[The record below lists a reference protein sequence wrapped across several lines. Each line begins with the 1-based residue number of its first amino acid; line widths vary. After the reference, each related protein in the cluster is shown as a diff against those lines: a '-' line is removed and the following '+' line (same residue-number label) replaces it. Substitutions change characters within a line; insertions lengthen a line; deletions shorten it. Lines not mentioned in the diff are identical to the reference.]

1 VLFSVV
7 EASQCKEDSMATAS
21 FNPNRLTFEE
31 GLKRIEEAATRAGV
45 DRERTLTSRDDEV
58 IRALDALEIE
68 NVPDGFKKWQLP
80 LALRCESQLFVT
92 VGQPGVKVPP
102 HSHDEGHGVR
112 FIAGGS
118 ISYEGRELT
127 AGDWMYIPAGQE
139 YSFEVGRYGAIMCY
153 CYCCCCA

>member
-68 NVPDGFKKWQLP
+68 NVPDGFKKWQLHP
-80 LALRCESQLFVT
+80 VSRFPVT
-92 VGQPGVKVPP
+92 RTTRATAYA
-102 HSHDEGHGVR
+102 SSR
-112 FIAGGS
+112 AGLS
-118 ISYEGRELT
+118 RTRVAS
-127 AGDWMYIPAGQE
+127 
-139 YSFEVGRYGAIMCY
+139 
-153 CYCCCCA
+153 